1 MDRVQTARR
10 ILSLTLQMISL
21 LTGEEYM
28 VVRKTREEAEE
39 QRPHQAPITTTVYSM
54 LKNSHQEIQE
64 ITNKI
69 TELLTG
75 EVTLRCRD
83 VAVYFSMKEWDYVE
97 EHRDQYQ
104 EMMEVLRPRGSVDGA
119 RRRNPLDRCPSP
131 LSSRSSPQENVRES
145 HHADDLIDIKVEVL
159 DEEEE
164 TDVMAEQQYGLGVI
178 NRLERCLAPP
188 YSQDY
193 SSHQGEDLTDIKVED
208 EEEQM
213 MADQLCMSDMIE
225 KNPEEQTTE
234 NPRKNLVENIVLSLH
249 SKVEDEDL
257 MENSSGEDLNSIHPR
272 LHCTNLSYNYINH
285 MEFLHDQSQI
295 ITSTSSKS
303 GKSFQCSDCG
313 KQFTQSSNLFI
324 HRRTHTGEKPY
335 TCSLCGKCFTRKS
348 GLDQHE
354 RRHTGEKLY
363 SCSVCG
369 KCFVD
374 KSNLVKHDR
383 IHTGEKPYSC
393 LECGKCFTNKSHLV
407 LHERSHTGEKPYSCS
422 ECDKCFTN
430 RSHLV
435 THERI
440 HTGEKPYL
448 CSECG
453 KCFITKTKLR
463 NHQKIHTGEKPFKC
477 SECGKC
483 YINKSDLVK
492 HERIHSGE
500 KHFSCS
506 ECEKCF
512 TDKSSL
518 VTHHRIHPGE

>member
-104 EMMEVLRPRGSVDGA
+104 EMMEVLRPRGSVD
-119 RRRNPLDRCPSP
+119 
-131 LSSRSSPQENVRES
+131 
-145 HHADDLIDIKVEVL
+145 
-159 DEEEE
+159 
-164 TDVMAEQQYGLGVI
+164 GLGVI